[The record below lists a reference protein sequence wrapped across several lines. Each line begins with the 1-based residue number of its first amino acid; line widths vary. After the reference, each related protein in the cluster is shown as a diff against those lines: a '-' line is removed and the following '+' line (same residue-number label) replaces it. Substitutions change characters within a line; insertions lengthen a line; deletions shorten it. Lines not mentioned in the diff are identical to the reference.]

1 MIQNMQLSYS
11 TQLDDL
17 VEQIK
22 ESRIVHK
29 DALHEI
35 FIQWLWVDGQIV
47 ASHPIWQNYGNKGK
61 LLAILSERTGYSK
74 RYFQYAIKIYNAF
87 PAGTFQE
94 ALPLM
99 QKALPNNYRITQKD
113 LINFV
118 SGTKAKSVQ
127 VSTNFKNAISIS
139 ASELKVQ
146 PGDVVRIYRDGE
158 VLEFK
163 ITDEET

>member
-1 MIQNMQLSYS
+1 MTIQ
-11 TQLDDL
+11 TQIDDL

-22 ESRIVHK
+22 ESRIAHR

-35 FIQWLWVDGQIV
+35 FIQWMWNDGQII
-47 ASHPIWQNYGNKGK
+47 ANHPIWQKYGNKGK

-74 RYFQYAIKIYNAF
+74 RYFQYAVKVYNAF
-87 PAGTFQE
+87 PAGSFQE

-118 SGTKAKSVQ
+118 SGTKTKSVQ
-127 VSTNFKNAISIS
+127 VSTNFKNAIPSYADS
-139 ASELKVQ
+139 LKFN
-146 PGDVVRIYRDGE
+146 PGDVVRIYRADGS
-158 VLEFK
+158 
-163 ITDEET
+163 IEEYRIVARPQAV